1 MLDIDF
7 YTKKYFYWDK
17 PCIYKKGNH
26 EITIYPIKLEDSEE
40 FLNASSV
47 LSIDK
52 DSLASVDII
61 QMSYL
66 SFIVKV
72 LFKQNKTCVEYL
84 SYILKKCLD
93 MDNPKIG
100 MDSHN
105 KKMIFDDDKDIF
117 ITEKEFED
125 VRRLILYQ
133 NILSYDDSY
142 IDPDLKNAIMETNR
156 LRNRDID
163 FPDVERRMAI
173 ITSHCGLTKEYQQNM
188 TYRAHSK
195 LFKEICGDV
204 DFNTT
209 RSIALLNGKD
219 LEHWIYKK
227 KKDKYSDYIMTLEDY
242 NKSMGGDGN
251 VADGKIRASKN
262 MPQDGAAL
270 DAMFNMH
277 VNSK

>member
-17 PCIYKKGNH
+17 PCIYKKDNH

-72 LFKQNKTCVEYL
+72 LFRQNKTYVEYL